1 MSSQQQQQNGQN
13 ENSIKPFKDLLMACR
28 VGDLE
33 KVKNLVKDLSVP
45 INQTDEWQCSPLYL
59 SCLCGHYE
67 VVAYLLRNGA
77 RYEKGTLEGERCL
90 YGSLTIKIR
99 SLLLNYKFTKAVDE
113 NQTYLKFLLN
123 LYEKPL
129 ETFSDV
135 TFKISENKN
144 IIEIK
149 DPHIHPTCFQGI
161 LRYLYT
167 GEIFPI
173 STKLIDRMLFLCQ
186 YVGLTHLSGYFM
198 QTDPYKRSNK
208 KEFKQLQEEIKT
220 YFEDKIMYSRKII
233 SYDGDVELIDN
244 AELVKLKK
252 LSHADIFIK
261 VENVIF
267 PCHRAFISTRCDYF
281 KTMFTSCFREGSAQH
296 YVNEVDTVPPIIE
309 LHSFTPEVFLFVLEY
324 IYTEKCNISPEF
336 AYDVLLAADMLFLN
350 KLLSIASTAITNQ
363 TQLTATEIYMLYDKA
378 IDLHNENLE
387 QWCITWF
394 IDHIDEVL
402 DDPIFVQIIQKSAQA
417 IKGRQETDSIPIIDD
432 LRYSLEKKYGA
443 RRENSRKICLKV
455 KNSEQIIKE
464 KEDKL
469 EHARILERIDQILKN
484 LNLSA

>member
-33 KVKNLVKDLSVP
+33 KVKN
-45 INQTDEWQCSPLYL
+45 
-59 SCLCGHYE
+59 GHYE

-123 LYEKPL
+123 LYEKPS

-252 LSHADIFIK
+252 SSHADIFIK

-432 LRYSLEKKYGA
+432 LRYSLEKKYGP

-464 KEDKL
+464 KEDRL